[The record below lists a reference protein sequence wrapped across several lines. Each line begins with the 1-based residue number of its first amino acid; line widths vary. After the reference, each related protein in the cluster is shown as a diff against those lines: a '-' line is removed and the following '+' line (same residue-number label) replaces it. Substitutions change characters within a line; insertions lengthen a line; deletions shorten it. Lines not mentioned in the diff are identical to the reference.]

1 MALGA
6 GIKPQVAGEGVR
18 RGKSTGEGEEGEEAP
33 AGWTVALD
41 LEERRKKDV
50 LVSPPA
56 SLAGVSV
63 QMFVWIFQA
72 LHFPRMVARVQSERM
87 KMA

>member
-1 MALGA
+1 M
-6 GIKPQVAGEGVR
+6 
-18 RGKSTGEGEEGEEAP
+18 
-33 AGWTVALD
+33 ALD

-72 LHFPRMVARVQSERM
+72 LHFPRMVARVQSE
-87 KMA
+87 